1 MRRIP
6 WPYPRPI
13 ASYPSGFAMDNGTVV
28 MKFGGTSVADA
39 ERLKRAAQRIVA
51 KREAGYRVV
60 AVLSARGK
68 ETDRLIAE
76 AHEVSPHPDPREMDM
91 LLSTGERVSCALCA
105 MAINDLGHRAIS
117 LTGSQAGIVTDTSH
131 TKARILDVR
140 ADRIFAALDEDSIV
154 LVAGF
159 QGVSTARDV
168 TTLGRGGSDTTAVAL
183 AAAVGAEVCDVAG
196 VFSADPR
203 IVSDARKLP
212 VVSFEEMLEMA
223 ASGAGVL
230 QLRAV
235 EYARNHGVRIHC
247 RSSFEDAP
255 GTVVVSEEETME
267 QPLITAVTHSL
278 GEARV
283 TLMGVP
289 DTPGIAGRV
298 TTALAEANV
307 NIDMI
312 IQGEPE
318 TEGQRADMSFTVP
331 RDDIHAAQTALAPIT
346 AELGMTVATDES
358 MGKVSIVGAGM
369 KTHPGVA
376 AKVFTTLGDNAINIM
391 MISTSPI
398 RISCVVPGDRVP
410 DAVKALHGAFE
421 LSGEG
426 TIRPEQPFGEFA
438 S

>member
-1 MRRIP
+1 
-6 WPYPRPI
+6 
-13 ASYPSGFAMDNGTVV
+13 

-39 ERLKRAAQRIVA
+39 ERLKRAAQRIVR
-51 KREAGYRVV
+51 KREEGHRVV

-68 ETDRLIAE
+68 ETDRLIAD
-76 AHEVSPHPDPREMDM
+76 AFEVSEHPDPREMDM

-140 ADRIFAALDEDSIV
+140 ADRINKALDEDAIV

-159 QGVSTARDV
+159 QGVSTAKDV

-183 AAAVGAEVCDVAG
+183 AAAVGADVCEIYTDVAG

-203 IVSDARKLP
+203 IVPDARKLP
-212 VVSFEEMLEMA
+212 TLSFEEMLEMSS
-223 ASGAGVL
+223 SGAGVL
-230 QLRAV
+230 QLRSV

-247 RSSFEDAP
+247 RSSFDDGP
-255 GTVVVSEEETME
+255 GTVVVSQEDTVEH
-267 QPLITAVTHSL
+267 PLITAVTHST
-278 GEARV
+278 GEARI
-283 TLMGVP
+283 TLKGVP

-298 TTALAEANV
+298 TTALALANV

-312 IQGEPE
+312 IQNEPV

-331 RDDIHAAQTALAPIT
+331 REDVPSAEEALSSIGT
-346 AELGMTVATDES
+346 ELDVEIATDLS

-369 KTHPGVA
+369 KSHPGVA
-376 AKVFTTLGDNAINIM
+376 AKVFTTLGDNAINIE

-398 RISCVVPGDRVP
+398 RISCVVPGEQVP
-410 DAVKALHGAFE
+410 DAVRALHAAFE
-421 LSGEG
+421 LSGPD

-438 S
+438 

>member
-1 MRRIP
+1 M
-6 WPYPRPI
+6 
-13 ASYPSGFAMDNGTVV
+13 SSTVV

-39 ERLKRAAQRIVA
+39 QRIKRAAERIVA
-51 KREAGYRVV
+51 KREAGHRVV
-60 AVLSARGK
+60 AVLSARGH
-68 ETDRLIAE
+68 ETDRLIAD
-76 AHEVSPHPDPREMDM
+76 AQEVSPHPDPREMDM

-105 MAINDLGHRAIS
+105 MAINDLGHRAMS

-140 ADRIFAALDEDSIV
+140 ADRIFAALEEDRIV

-159 QGVSTARDV
+159 QGVSTAKDV

-183 AAAVGAEVCDVAG
+183 AAAVGADVCEIYTDVAG

-203 IVSDARKLP
+203 IVPDARLLP
-212 VVSFEEMLEMA
+212 VLSFDEMLEMS

-230 QLRAV
+230 QLRSV

-247 RSSFEDAP
+247 RSSAQDAP
-255 GTVVVSEEETME
+255 GTVIVPPEETME
-267 QPLITAVTHSL
+267 QPLITAVTHST

-307 NIDMI
+307 NVDMI
-312 IQGEPE
+312 IQNEPV

-331 RDDIHAAQTALAPIT
+331 TGDLDDARTALAPI
-346 AELGMTVATDES
+346 AQELDIEVATDEA

-369 KTHPGVA
+369 KSHPGVA
-376 AKVFTTLGDNAINIM
+376 AKVFTTLGDRQINIE

-398 RISCVVPGDRVP
+398 RISCVVPGASVP
-410 DAVKALHGAFE
+410 EAVRALHAAFE
-421 LSGEG
+421 LSGPD

-438 S
+438 